1 MMKWVG
7 LIALMVC
14 LVAVGTVFTGA
25 VTRAADSVV
34 TEIRIDDDGVRL
46 GDDEYD
52 RDEGVSRRS
61 KVRVI
66 GEDIVQFGDDI
77 IIEQDEV
84 VEGDVVAILGS
95 IVIDGMVE
103 GDVVAI
109 GGELTVGSRGEID
122 GDAVAVGG
130 GVDKAP
136 GARVRGETVSIGGGR
151 DFSPTICPV
160 FTGSIFS
167 RGGRLLI
174 FIIWIAMLIVLGVII
189 VAVFRRGVENVCS
202 RARKEAFKMGLIGLL
217 AEVLVIPIMVLFIVT
232 IIGIPIGAFVLP
244 LLFALAA
251 LFGIVGVSY
260 AVGGRL
266 GNGHGRSVYVSIA
279 LGLFVL
285 HGLAILG
292 GLVGLPGGSMSA
304 IGKVISFF
312 GWAVLYV
319 AATVGLGAVIMSK
332 FGTAA
337 LMPKPATPGPGW
349 NPPAPGQGPQ
359 TPPSAP
365 AGGQRQPGVPPE
377 GTP

>member
-1 MMKWVG
+1 MTKWVG
-7 LIALMVC
+7 LVVLVLC
-14 LVAVGTVFTGA
+14 LVALATTFTG
-25 VTRAADSVV
+25 TLSRAADSVV
-34 TEIRIDDDGVRL
+34 TEIRIDDEGVRL
-46 GDDEYD
+46 GEEAYD

-61 KVRVI
+61 RVRVI

-77 IIEQDEV
+77 IVDEGEV

-95 IVIDGMVE
+95 IVVDGMVE
-103 GDVVAI
+103 GDVVAV
-109 GGELTVGSRGEID
+109 GGELTIGPRGEID

-130 GVDKAP
+130 GVTKEP
-136 GARVRGETVSIGGGR
+136 GAKVRGETVSIGGGT
-151 DFSPTICPV
+151 DFRPSVCPV

-174 FIIWIAMLIVLGVII
+174 FIIWIIMLIVLGLII
-189 VAVFRRGVENVCS
+189 MAIFRRGVENVCI
-202 RARKEAFKMGLIGLL
+202 RARKAAFKMGLIGLL
-217 AEVLVIPIMVLFIVT
+217 AEVLLIPAIVIFVIT
-232 IIGIPIGAFVLP
+232 IIGIPIGVFVLP
-244 LLFALAA
+244 LVFALAA
-251 LFGIVGVSY
+251 LFGIIGVSY

-292 GLVGLPGGSMSA
+292 GVIGLPGGSMSA

-319 AATVGLGAVIMSK
+319 AVTVGLGAVIMSK
-332 FGTAA
+332 FGTAE
-337 LMPKPATPGPGW
+337 LKPKPATAAPTW

-359 TPPSAP
+359 APPSA
-365 AGGQRQPGVPPE
+365 AGGGEGQRGIPPQ
-377 GTP
+377 GT